1 MGLRR
6 RKKKSFLLSDRRNQ
20 QNVLEEKSPLIKMEG
35 RIYKLKVEKM
45 DDPVFA
51 SETNVRIVDGKETWS
66 DGVAGLTSVGRI
78 RQRC

>member
-51 SETNVRIVDGKETWS
+51 SETNVRIVDGKET
-66 DGVAGLTSVGRI
+66 
-78 RQRC
+78 